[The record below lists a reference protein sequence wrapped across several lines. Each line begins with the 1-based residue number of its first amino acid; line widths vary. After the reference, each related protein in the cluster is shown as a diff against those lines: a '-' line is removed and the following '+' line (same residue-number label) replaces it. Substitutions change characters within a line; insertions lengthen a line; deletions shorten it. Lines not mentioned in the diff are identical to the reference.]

1 MERPSREVAV
11 VTGAAGGIGAAL
23 ARRLAGSGRPVAL
36 CDVDGEGLE
45 RVCAACEEM
54 GVAARGR
61 VVDVADAAAVE
72 AWAAEVLA
80 RHGAPRFV
88 FNNAGTTLVG
98 DLAEI
103 SLEEMRWLVDV
114 NFWGVV
120 HGTRAFLPAMEAA
133 GGGHLVNLSSLFG
146 LVGFPGQAT
155 YCATKFAVRG
165 FSESLAMELALRGSP
180 VRVHVV
186 HPGGVATGIVRN
198 ARVARDRSNGASHEE
213 SVAAFDRV
221 ARTGADAAARQILEG
236 VRRGRRRIVV
246 GRDARAI
253 SLLQRLMPEGYARWF
268 ERGVRR
274 RGLG

>member
-1 MERPSREVAV
+1 MESSSGRLAV

-23 ARRLAGSGRPVAL
+23 ARRLAGLGCPVAL
-36 CDVDGEGLE
+36 CDVDGAGVE
-45 RVCAACEEM
+45 RVRASCNGS
-54 GVAARGR
+54 GVAASGA
-61 VVDVADAAAVE
+61 VVDVADAAAVD
-72 AWAAEVLA
+72 AWAGEVLA
-80 RHGAPRFV
+80 RHGTPFFV
-88 FNNAGTTLVG
+88 FNNAGTTVVG
-98 DLAEI
+98 DLHEI

-120 HGTRAFLPAMEAA
+120 HGTRAYLPAMEKA
-133 GGGHLVNLSSLFG
+133 GGGHLVNVSSLFG

-165 FSESLAMELALRGSP
+165 FSESLAMELALRKSP

-198 ARVARDRSNGASHEE
+198 ARVAGDRASQASHEE

-221 ARTGADAAARQILEG
+221 ARTAADEAARQILDG
-236 VRRGRRRIVV
+236 VRRGRRRILV
-246 GRDARAI
+246 GRDARGI
-253 SLLQRLMPEGYARWF
+253 SLLQRLMPERYAGWF
-268 ERGVRR
+268 ERGVRK